1 MSVRPGSVA
10 LEDVEAALALEVLP
24 ADTILDLADEVIDRV
39 AANGDAATLV
49 RLAAGLEA
57 AARTRDDARGFVIA
71 AQRAS
76 VAAAAQGGLPRRA
89 SVVERTSP
97 TSANDSSSTGVAET
111 PVPAA
116 AVPAEAVRYAGWWSR
131 VLAFVVDW
139 LALST
144 AFFAVPS
151 DASGEVWLLAFVCF
165 PVGYFALFHAYNKGR
180 TIGKAL
186 FGIAVRLDDGKQ
198 VDLSRAVARAL
209 VQGLLW
215 VTVIGGIVDS
225 LAPLGDRLNRTLH
238 DRAAGTIV
246 VRVR

>member
-1 MSVRPGSVA
+1 MSVRPGPVA
-10 LEDVEAALALEVLP
+10 LQDVEAALALQLSV
-24 ADTILDLADEVIDRV
+24 DTILDLADEVIDR
-39 AANGDAATLV
+39 ASATGNGATLR
-49 RLAAGLEA
+49 RLADGLEA
-57 AARTRDDARGFVIA
+57 AAQTRDDARGLLIA

-76 VAAAAQGGLPRRA
+76 AAAGALGVPPKEPPA
-89 SVVERTSP
+89 PERP
-97 TSANDSSSTGVAET
+97 AATSAGESWSTGAVDT
-111 PVPAA
+111 TVPAA
-116 AVPAEAVRYAGWWSR
+116 AVPADAVRLAGWWSR
-131 VLAFVVDW
+131 VLAVLVDW
-139 LALST
+139 FALST

-151 DASGEVWLLAFVCF
+151 DASGEVWLLALVCF

-186 FGIAVRLDDGKQ
+186 FGIAVRLDDGKR
-198 VDLSRAVARAL
+198 VDLSRALARAL

-225 LAPLGDRLNRTLH
+225 LAPLGDRRNRALH

>member
-1 MSVRPGSVA
+1 MSVRPGSVT
-10 LEDVEAALALEVLP
+10 LEDVEAALALQLSP
-24 ADTILDLADEVIDRV
+24 ADTILDLADEVIDR
-39 AANGDAATLV
+39 AAASGDRATLA

-76 VAAAAQGGLPRRA
+76 VAAAALGGLPRRA
-89 SVVERTSP
+89 PAVERTSP
-97 TSANDSSSTGVAET
+97 TPVSDASSTGVVDT
-111 PVPAA
+111 RTRAA
-116 AVPAEAVRYAGWWSR
+116 ALPAEAVRYAGWWAR
-131 VLAFVVDW
+131 VLAFLVDW
-139 LALST
+139 FALST
-144 AFFAVPS
+144 VFFVVPS
-151 DASGEVWLLAFVCF
+151 DASGGVWLLALLCF

-198 VDLSRAVARAL
+198 VDLSRAFARAL

-225 LAPLGDRLNRTLH
+225 LAPLGDRRNRALH

-246 VRVR
+246 VRAR